1 MLLYDWQPK
10 DIDSAYCRCRRST
23 DHPCIFVQLGRRY
36 IPFCASYL
44 PAYAHCT
51 GSDNEHAVTSD
62 ITQRRCSSHQR
73 ALVRGFVTIAYI
85 DSAYCRCRHSTDHPC
100 IGL

>member
-1 MLLYDWQPK
+1 MLRYDWQPK
-10 DIDSAYCRCRRST
+10 EHVVLCNSAVDIQ
-23 DHPCIFVQLGRRY
+23 FW
-36 IPFCASYL
+36 ASYL

-100 IGL
+100 I